1 MRYTSLIRRI
11 TGLESLIA
19 IVSKM
24 LCFICKN
31 ILHVLVNSI
40 AKVINTHTL
49 VEKSIAKLINEYNSC
64 PALFFFTLRYG

>member
-1 MRYTSLIRRI
+1 
-11 TGLESLIA
+11 
-19 IVSKM
+19 M

-31 ILHVLVNSI
+31 ILHVLANSI